1 MSFRDVGKTSSTPKV
16 SFPPQRNRQR
26 DPAPQEQVDPKLA
39 VDQISEALKL
49 HERDR
54 HVLKEKGLMAH
65 STTVPR
71 YDSLTSLSAFSRLN
85 DEIVQFQKMVNELH
99 VMVDSDVMTPGDQW
113 R

>member
-1 MSFRDVGKTSSTPKV
+1 MSPKV
-16 SFPPQRNRQR
+16 RRRSQRNRHR
-26 DPAPQEQVDPKLA
+26 DPPPQEHVDPRLA
-39 VDQISEALKL
+39 FDQISEALKL

-54 HVLKEKGLMAH
+54 HVLKAKSLMSH

-71 YDSLTSLSAFSRLN
+71 YDSLGSLSAFSRLN

-99 VMVDSDVMTPGDQW
+99 LIVDNDVMTPGDQW